1 MPPSRIRQF
10 ILALCVLALGIAI
23 AVGAS
28 FLPEAQGYGGV
39 GPRLFANLTAVG
51 LALLGFTLCWE
62 AHQSGFRGVDEE
74 AQARN
79 PMDWQA
85 FTWISTGL
93 IAAGILIVP
102 AGFVIS
108 STVLFVFATR
118 GFKHHHDVLNAFI
131 GFLIAL
137 VAYSFLNYGLGLNL
151 PKGILP
157 F

>member
-1 MPPSRIRQF
+1 MPPSRTPQ
-10 ILALCVLALGIAI
+10 LLVALCILVLGIAI
-23 AVGAS
+23 AAGAS
-28 FLPEAQGYGGV
+28 FLPEARGYAGV
-39 GPRLFANLTAVG
+39 GPRLFANLTALG
-51 LALLGFTLCWE
+51 LAILGFALSWE
-62 AHQSGFRGVDEE
+62 AHQSGFRLVDEE

-79 PMDWQA
+79 PIDWQA

-93 IAAGILIVP
+93 IATGILIVP

-118 GFKHHHDVLNAFI
+118 GFKHRRDVLNAFI

-137 VAYSFLNYGLGLNL
+137 AAYCFFNYGLGLNL